1 MNRWQP
7 LILILALS
15 GCADSSRVVA
25 DKSPGAPGKVCV
37 NVRNID
43 SFDAIDDR
51 HIYIKARGEQK
62 HFLLTM
68 VGVCLG
74 LRNAQTIAVK
84 DTQSRVCS
92 NSFGEVVYRDLGR
105 SLESCR
111 IRTIDAVSSKDDAKD
126 LVQYRMAIKRKD
138 MNLMGS
144 SFVGRDSL

>member
-7 LILILALS
+7 LILVLALS

-25 DKSPGAPGKVCV
+25 DKSPGASGKVCV
-37 NVRNID
+37 NIRNID

-51 HIYIKARGEQK
+51 HIYIKARGQQK

-68 VGVCLG
+68 LGICPG
-74 LRNAQTIAVK
+74 LRSAHTIAVK
-84 DTQSRVCS
+84 DTLSRVCS

-111 IRTIDAVSSKDDAKD
+111 IRTIDAVSSKNDARD
-126 LVQYRMAIKRKD
+126 LVRYRKATKRAE
-138 MNLMGS
+138 L
-144 SFVGRDSL
+144 FETE